1 MADPNPVTV
10 ARLWEEIKKLEQ
22 IGRDNNNISQELDT
36 EISSLEAQKETMIK
50 ELEDK
55 EVLVAKE
62 TEENK
67 TNKREY
73 DDVRISVYAAKEMLR
88 RRRQKDFYTPRITLL
103 KEMTNVREIIYFVI
117 YKLIFCLQ
125 LVDDRHQAIR
135 EMLEIGPFASA
146 VTDRNIQEEIQEEA
160 QYKLE
165 NLKQLREEKLQFEEL
180 VKENKILRSELET
193 MEEDLKETEE
203 TKEKL
208 IEEAGELMK
217 DIIEKREQ
225 SKVPTLKQ
233 EVKDLQ
239 VRLSNLRQ
247 TGKPR
252 PSKPFRNNF
261 TVQSNNLP
269 LQQPPTPASK
279 FFFKRK

>member
-1 MADPNPVTV
+1 
-10 ARLWEEIKKLEQ
+10 
-22 IGRDNNNISQELDT
+22 
-36 EISSLEAQKETMIK
+36 MIK

-55 EVLVAKE
+55 EELVAKE

-103 KEMTNVREIIYFVI
+103 KEMTEVREIIYFEI

-146 VTDRNIQEEIQEEA
+146 VTDRKIQEEIQEEA

-165 NLKQLREEKLQFEEL
+165 TLKQLREEKLQFEEL

-217 DIIEKREQ
+217 AIIEKREE

-233 EVKDLQ
+233 EVKDLKE
-239 VRLSNLRQ
+239 RLSNLHQ

-252 PSKPFRNNF
+252 PRNNSPFRATTF
-261 TVQSNNLP
+261 LSSN
-269 LQQPPTPASK
+269 LQLRPASLFSSGNNSTSK
-279 FFFKRK
+279 EFNK